1 MHHRVLIAHAEPEV
15 RRALHDLAEDGH
27 QRLVGC
33 VGSEVALRT
42 LVREEH
48 PDVVL
53 AELSM
58 LQGVAAWM
66 DAERERS
73 ALSLPCVAVCDRAD
87 DDALDAAARARSC
100 GYLVVPCSHG
110 QLRAAIA
117 MAALHGSRLYP
128 PRPRSGTFAIGIDAR
143 PVDAAGEGELSAR
156 EREVYEHLR
165 AGVRIAEIA
174 TRLYIS
180 PHTVRKHA
188 QAVFR
193 KLGVHSQVELMC
205 LNGARRRRSTPL

>member
-1 MHHRVLIAHAEPEV
+1 MRHRVLIAHPEPDI
-15 RRALHDLAEDGH
+15 RRILCEQVEGARQHLL
-27 QRLVGC
+27 GC
-33 VGSEVALRT
+33 VESDVALRT

-53 AELSM
+53 VEVSM
-58 LQGVAAWM
+58 LQVAAPWL
-66 DAERERS
+66 DAERERT
-73 ALSLPCVAVCDRAD
+73 ALSLPCVAISDRAD
-87 DDALDAAARARSC
+87 DEALDAAARAGSC
-100 GYLVVPCSHG
+100 GYLVVPCG
-110 QLRAAIA
+110 DAQLRAMLA
-117 MAALHGSRLYP
+117 MAANLGACSHP
-128 PRPRSGTFAIGIDAR
+128 TRPRSGTFAIGLDAR
-143 PVDAAGEGELSAR
+143 PTGAKGQGALSAR
-156 EREVYEHLR
+156 EREVYEYLR

-205 LNGARRRRSTPL
+205 LNGERRRRSTPY